1 MFCHCP
7 ISFILPLTTNA
18 ILSSFPLNSIPN
30 RASTVEPWYNE
41 PLCNETL
48 SMTNDFLYPGNG
60 KICEKEPRYSEQI
73 LPVAWPFVISRF
85 HCTKKGYHPLVSLP
99 RLHLYNARPS
109 EEYLCGA
116 TLEACEWGRERG
128 AGAGELSFYLGR
140 RQWHQSPTKWSEG
153 AALTG
158 KWTCYQT
165 EETDRNASERTEWS
179 HCKENKFGGR
189 VKRRNDKIPVSWPSR
204 RTLKF

>member
-48 SMTNDFLYPGNG
+48 SMTNDFLYSGNG

-116 TLEACEWGRERG
+116 TLEAWEWGRERG
-128 AGAGELSFYLGR
+128 HGLGNFPFTLVGDSGTKVQPNGQKAWHWLVNELV
-140 RQWHQSPTKWSEG
+140 TKLKR
-153 AALTG
+153 LTVML
-158 KWTCYQT
+158 QN
-165 EETDRNASERTEWS
+165 ERNEVTA
-179 HCKENKFGGR
+179 
-189 VKRRNDKIPVSWPSR
+189 KRINSGVE
-204 RTLKF
+204 